1 MLLYS
6 VMVGCCIEPDMPEG
20 GITTAKSEK
29 RKFIIV
35 LIVGKVLTNT
45 QRITQI
51 GANPRYN
58 QSSGRF
64 LKMSAPVEWDLHIY
78 FILYF

>member
-1 MLLYS
+1 MS
-6 VMVGCCIEPDMPEG
+6 V
-20 GITTAKSEK
+20 KSEK

-45 QRITQI
+45 QAYYSNR
-51 GANPRYN
+51 ANPRYN
-58 QSSGRF
+58 QSSRRF
-64 LKMSAPVEWDLHIY
+64 LKMSDPVEWDLHIY